1 MSQYQGEHRSTLT
14 TSTSTAGHLV
24 SSETSESSFFFD
36 RDMTAFTV
44 SPRDMM
50 VYDGPSSHGFTL
62 VLARYAQSRV
72 CSNSK
77 TNTSPVHGSTRS
89 RSSKALVFGVNTYAI
104 FIENPSPEL

>member
-50 VYDGPSSHGFTL
+50 VYDGPSSHGFTPVDSPRTL
-62 VLARYAQSRV
+62 RTESVPIQTHPQSTARQDQDQARHLFS
-72 CSNSK
+72 
-77 TNTSPVHGSTRS
+77 G
-89 RSSKALVFGVNTYAI
+89 
-104 FIENPSPEL
+104 